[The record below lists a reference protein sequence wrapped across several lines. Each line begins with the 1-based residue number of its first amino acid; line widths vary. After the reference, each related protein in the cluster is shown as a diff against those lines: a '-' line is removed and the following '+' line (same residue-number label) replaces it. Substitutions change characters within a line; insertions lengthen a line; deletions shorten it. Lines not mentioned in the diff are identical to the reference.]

1 MKKNNKDKL
10 LKGLQYKVD
19 DNGNGILEVDEEKFS
34 RIDLPMKVNTLP
46 LVFSSLNEFLGYPLD
61 QMPWDRWEV
70 YAWIDG
76 EEKVETQLDIVQ
88 FIVKYKGYY
97 IKNCQSIADKEN
109 TYIFTLTKDPVVWK
123 EEDKFFYC
131 LQDKESNLVYIT
143 PNWEIKVKKHRKKK
157 EVK

>member
-1 MKKNNKDKL
+1 MKKNSKDKL

-34 RIDLPMKVNTLP
+34 HIDFPMKVETLP
-46 LVFSSLNEFLGYPLD
+46 LVFSSLNEYLGYPLD
-61 QMPWDRWEV
+61 QMPWDTWEV

-76 EEKVETQLDIVQ
+76 EEKVETQLNIVQ
-88 FIVKYKGYY
+88 FVDKYKDYY
-97 IKNCQSIADKEN
+97 IKNCQSITDKEN
-109 TYIFTLTKDPVVWK
+109 TYMFTLTKDPVVWK

-157 EVK
+157 EAK